1 MTDALAAAA
10 ARLNARLNTIEQV
23 QQRLNVGRSTVFGL
37 IKKKQLRSVMVGRRR
52 LIPESALAEFIA
64 ELEGQA

>member
-1 MTDALAAAA
+1 MTDAVAAEA
-10 ARLNARLNTIEQV
+10 ARINGRLNTIEQV

-37 IKKKQLRSVMVGRRR
+37 IKEKKLRSVMVGRRR